1 MSGRAGRQTQYG
13 QSHPGR
19 HCDAL
24 DLPVSWVQVFSSH
37 SRKLPT
43 ISTGANC
50 HKAPSGLPR
59 LGDLPDVRTLKVDL
73 DTRRLSA
80 FGLTTG
86 DVNKTRATAW
96 GGGYVNHFI
105 DKGRIKRVYT
115 CRRLLCSH
123 FTTLHR
129 TLIGLMP
136 LAAMEDAP
144 PWLLSG
150 GSPGARI

>member
-1 MSGRAGRQTQYG
+1 MDAPGDRPNAANPIQGAIAMRSIYRSDGCKY
-13 QSHPGR
+13 SHPIHGNFQR
-19 HCDAL
+19 FQL
-24 DLPVSWVQVFSSH
+24 
-37 SRKLPT
+37 
-43 ISTGANC
+43 GANC
-50 HKAPSGLPR
+50 HKAPSGAPR
-59 LGDLPDVRTLKVDL
+59 LGDLPDVCTLKVDL
-73 DTRRLSA
+73 DTGRLSA

-86 DVNKTRATAW
+86 DVNNTLATAW
-96 GGGYVNHFI
+96 GGRYVDHFI